1 MNTLEAAARYKQA
14 ISEGKRMRVFD
25 WDKAARILRA
35 QGASEAY
42 AYLEEDE
49 DCTGGY
55 ILQNGEIIKNEYT
68 YLASLWARP
77 MLRINDLEDI
87 PCYRNEEDT
96 PGWDADTKWPE
107 SALEIFFGEKE
118 LTHETD

>member
-1 MNTLEAAARYKQA
+1 MTTLEAAARCRQA
-14 ISEGKRMRVFD
+14 ISEGKPMRVFD
-25 WDKAARILRA
+25 WDKAAKILRA
-35 QGASEAY
+35 ERASEAY

-55 ILQNGEIIKNEYT
+55 ILRDGEIIKNEYT
-68 YLASLWARP
+68 YLASIWARP
-77 MLRINDLEDI
+77 MLRIDGCKDI

-96 PGWDADTKWPE
+96 PGWDEYTKWPE

-118 LTHETD
+118 LP